1 MFRDWREAASCRGT
15 AARRTMTLVGNA
27 LRHTPRRGFF
37 LLGTRRD
44 PTSRVRSR
52 TMCLGVPTIC
62 QCVRR
67 AWVSP
72 LLLLVCG
79 VMGIA
84 AEGLAQTAF
93 PAGIGRAVPGAE
105 ADRAELYRQLRS
117 QAEFFERQSAVIKT
131 AAKLVSPTVV
141 FVQADASYRTAQPRG
156 RRVEEAGSGVIVELG
171 GRHYVLTARHVIGGV
186 PPEGIK
192 VTSADGR
199 RLRPER
205 VWEDPETD
213 VAVMAVSAA
222 ALVAAPLGDSDRLE
236 VGDFVLA
243 VGSPFGLNNSV
254 TLGIISGKGRRDLDL
269 GESGVRLQDFLQ
281 TDAAINPGN
290 SGGPLVNLRGEVV
303 GITTAIASRSGASE
317 GVGFAIP
324 INLFLVVARQLI
336 DQGRVARGFLGVT
349 LDGEFG
355 PAMAAEL
362 GLPRAM
368 GARVVQVAEN
378 SPAAAAGLQVGD
390 VVLRFGG
397 VPVENDSHLVNL
409 VGLTPAGKAVE
420 VVILRDHRTQE
431 LRVTLGQRQ

>member
-1 MFRDWREAASCRGT
+1 MRFCVRTIRRSASSVWLS
-15 AARRTMTLVGNA
+15 A
-27 LRHTPRRGFF
+27 
-37 LLGTRRD
+37 LLG
-44 PTSRVRSR
+44 V
-52 TMCLGVPTIC
+52 
-62 QCVRR
+62 
-67 AWVSP
+67 AF
-72 LLLLVCG
+72 G
-79 VMGIA
+79 VMGA
-84 AEGLAQTAF
+84 ARDGRAQTAL
-93 PAGIGRAVPGAE
+93 PAGIGRATPAVEP
-105 ADRAELYRQLRS
+105 DRAELYRQLRS

-131 AAKLVSPTVV
+131 AAKLVGPTVV
-141 FVQADASYRTAQPRG
+141 FVQADASYRAAQPRG

-171 GRHYVLTARHVIGGV
+171 GKHYVLTARHVIGGV

-192 VTSADGR
+192 VTLADGR

-213 VAVMAVSAA
+213 VAVMALSASG
-222 ALVAAPLGDSDRLE
+222 LVAAPLGDSERLE

-324 INLFLVVARQLI
+324 INLFLGVARQLI
-336 DQGRVARGFLGVT
+336 EHGRVTRGFLGVT

-362 GLPRAM
+362 GLPRAL

-397 VPVENDSHLVNL
+397 VAVENDSHLVNL
-409 VGLTPAGKAVE
+409 VSLTPAGKQVE
-420 VVILRDHRTQE
+420 VVILRDHRTQV
-431 LRVTLGQRQ
+431 LRVTVGLRP